1 MTFFLCYQFYAT
13 LWLAFRFSIIPSF
26 HYSIPFSLC
35 FSVSSVSPCLIFPIL
50 PSFHPSIIP
59 NQMINR
65 CSTPIPIAIGID
77 RKVHQVDFKG
87 AAHRNI
93 MRGNECKRKKFGF
106 ELLLNRNN
114 PELKSTSF
122 LQTSCSPNLSFTAP
136 A

>member
-1 MTFFLCYQFYAT
+1 
-13 LWLAFRFSIIPSF
+13 
-26 HYSIPFSLC
+26 
-35 FSVSSVSPCLIFPIL
+35 
-50 PSFHPSIIP
+50 
-59 NQMINR
+59 MINR